1 MKVCMEMQGLG
12 LKPSVIMRVSLIES
26 YTKAGKL
33 DTARRLWD
41 EMKIA
46 DFKPNF
52 GLYTLI
58 IESRAKSGKL
68 DLQCPS
74 FETWKGL
81 DFYPPRLPVHLF
93 LKCILPLDN

>member
-33 DTARRLWD
+33 DTACRLWD

-52 GLYTLI
+52 GFYTLI

-81 DFYPPRLPVHLF
+81 DFYPPVYLF
-93 LKCILPLDN
+93 ISS